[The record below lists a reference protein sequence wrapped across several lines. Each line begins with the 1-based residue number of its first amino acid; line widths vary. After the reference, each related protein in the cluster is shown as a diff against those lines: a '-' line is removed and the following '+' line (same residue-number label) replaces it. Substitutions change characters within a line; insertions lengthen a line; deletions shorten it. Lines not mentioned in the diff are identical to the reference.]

1 MKTRMLMVFIA
12 LLAIVPIQTVCAQD
26 VEGVDI
32 NQKMTEA
39 QIFEKFGEPDKVES
53 KVDDVGVV
61 TMMYYYGV
69 NEVFFTDGFLTE
81 FLIKDDHFKVLKTKI
96 SGGVTVGDM
105 LSKVSPLK
113 PELADWM
120 KDPELY
126 YVTIVEFNVF
136 FRVQNDKIVKIWY
149 SEPS

>member
-1 MKTRMLMVFIA
+1 MLAMVPMHN
-12 LLAIVPIQTVCAQD
+12 VYAQD

-32 NQKMTEA
+32 HQKMTEA
-39 QIFEKFGEPDKVES
+39 QIFSRFGNPDKIEMQ
-53 KVDDVGVV
+53 VDDEGVP

-69 NEVFFTDGFLTE
+69 NELFFTEGHLTD
-81 FLIKDDHFKVLKTKI
+81 FLIKDSHFKVLNTKI
-96 SGGVTVGDM
+96 SGGVTVGDDF
-105 LSKVSPLK
+105 SKVSPLK

-120 KDPELY
+120 NDPELY

-136 FRVQNDKIVKIWY
+136 FRVQDGKIAKIWY

>member
-1 MKTRMLMVFIA
+1 MRIRLV
-12 LLAIVPIQTVCAQD
+12 LIVLFTIIPFHKVMAQD

-32 NQKMTEA
+32 HQKMTEA

-81 FLIKDDHFKVLKTKI
+81 FLIKLGVSQEIASDDACKI
-96 SGGVTVGDM
+96 EHHISDESFEAIKKAF
-105 LSKVSPLK
+105 SK
-113 PELADWM
+113 
-120 KDPELY
+120 
-126 YVTIVEFNVF
+126 
-136 FRVQNDKIVKIWY
+136 
-149 SEPS
+149 

>member
-1 MKTRMLMVFIA
+1 MRIRLV
-12 LLAIVPIQTVCAQD
+12 LIVLFTIIPFHKVMAQD

-32 NQKMTEA
+32 HQKMTEA

-81 FLIKDDHFKVLKTKI
+81 FLIKDDHFKVLKTNI
-96 SGGVTVGDM
+96 SGGVTDRKSV
-105 LSKVSPLK
+105 V
-113 PELADWM
+113 
-120 KDPELY
+120 
-126 YVTIVEFNVF
+126 
-136 FRVQNDKIVKIWY
+136 
-149 SEPS
+149 